1 MFVVQYIVKLTKLA
15 RRSKLVIVL
24 TDINLDSATYREK
37 VLVFTY
43 FKKTNDIQLL
53 ALRYTL
59 LFIRTSKFC
68 RG

>member
-43 FKKTNDIQLL
+43 LKKQTISN
-53 ALRYTL
+53 Y
-59 LFIRTSKFC
+59 
-68 RG
+68 